1 MTGRRTGKEPKESG
15 RARKRER
22 ERERN
27 VELNSGGKRKGSS
40 TRGDDERRVGGKG
53 GGSPVRRGHFRFT
66 VHFTCGWT
74 GFIRVTGR
82 AHMWECPRTHTS
94 GNLNTDEFERF
105 RLACRETRIRET
117 ERARERGPYERG
129 PYVRGVDSADPA
141 ALGIEIWV
149 FFEETPRCRC

>member
-1 MTGRRTGKEPKESG
+1 MAAKRRRKETKRVDERERKKERKSE
-15 RARKRER
+15 RKRE
-22 ERERN
+22 N

-40 TRGDDERRVGGKG
+40 ARRDDERREG
-53 GGSPVRRGHFRFT
+53 GGSPVRGGHFRFT

-74 GFIRVTGR
+74 GFIRVTGH
-82 AHMWECPRTHTS
+82 AHMWECPRTHTD
-94 GNLNTDEFERF
+94 GDLNTDEFERF
-105 RLACRETRIRET
+105 RLACRETRVG
-117 ERARERGPYERG
+117 ERARERG

>member
-1 MTGRRTGKEPKESG
+1 M
-15 RARKRER
+15 
-22 ERERN
+22 
-27 VELNSGGKRKGSS
+27 ELNSGGKRKGSS
-40 TRGDDERRVGGKG
+40 ARCGEGREG

-82 AHMWECPRTHTS
+82 AHMWEWPRTHTDD
-94 GNLNTDEFERF
+94 NLNTDEFEAFPLSLSRNSHK
-105 RLACRETRIRET
+105 RNRKGESRN
-117 ERARERGPYERG
+117 
-129 PYVRGVDSADPA
+129 VRGVDSADPA